1 MRRDQDGRV
10 QGAGNDRAEGRPEQP
25 RAGGQGGRAEGRR
38 DDRAQGAENGRAEG
52 QGGAP
57 RGAGNSRSQGAR
69 AAATWGAG
77 TTAHR
82 GPGGRA
88 ARTRAR
94 RRSVVVDEDVIVEDE
109 PPQREKDMSSPA
121 GAVGG
126 RRIQHHGHEGPDVVQ
141 TRGLSVESSDEVGVE
156 VRVTGVLRVFHRG
169 DRWAAEETLRGDH
182 LGGQSGTQGT
192 LTLQGEGGGMLTLPR
207 GHHSRLDRS
216 EGVAEC
222 GVGTGGCR
230 EGRKPQWRA
239 TTVGRGRGVAEG
251 PEADDVGSLGICHGA
266 AGDHGVGLA
275 GSREAQGG
283 DAGGQ
288 GSGGRAQARSQ
299 GRVRQAGGGR
309 VLGRSA
315 MGRERG
321 GGQYR
326 AAAKG
331 ERVSRHWHAWR
342 WVRARRGSRGRG
354 GARCCVAAGRGLGG
368 CARTAGRQGGE
379 RAMRACGLVHAGDGG
394 GRGRREGK
402 QRGLAAAQGQARTNP
417 AAQQGGRGR
426 RGRRR
431 GAPAAGEEAPGGG
444 WGPAT
449 RGRGPAAAG
458 QGAGGGWARRSP
470 WRLKLIGPKPKPK
483 LIPCWNTNPSP

>member
-1 MRRDQDGRV
+1 
-10 QGAGNDRAEGRPEQP
+10 
-25 RAGGQGGRAEGRR
+25 
-38 DDRAQGAENGRAEG
+38 
-52 QGGAP
+52 
-57 RGAGNSRSQGAR
+57 
-69 AAATWGAG
+69 
-77 TTAHR
+77 
-82 GPGGRA
+82 
-88 ARTRAR
+88 
-94 RRSVVVDEDVIVEDE
+94 
-109 PPQREKDMSSPA
+109 
-121 GAVGG
+121 
-126 RRIQHHGHEGPDVVQ
+126 
-141 TRGLSVESSDEVGVE
+141 
-156 VRVTGVLRVFHRG
+156 
-169 DRWAAEETLRGDH
+169 
-182 LGGQSGTQGT
+182 
-192 LTLQGEGGGMLTLPR
+192 MLTLPR

-394 GRGRREGK
+394 GARPERGEAERTGGCAGAGAHESGGAAGREGEE
-402 QRGLAAAQGQARTNP
+402 RPAQGSS
-417 AAQQGGRGR
+417 
-426 RGRRR
+426 
-431 GAPAAGEEAPGGG
+431 GG
-444 WGPAT
+444 WG
-449 RGRGPAAAG
+449 
-458 QGAGGGWARRSP
+458 RSP
-470 WRLKLIGPKPKPK
+470 WRRLGAGD
-483 LIPCWNTNPSP
+483 